1 MMCIFCDIIARKLPA
16 SMVYEDTQTL
26 AFMDLHQANPGHVLI
41 IPRIHVEKITDC
53 PLDIAA
59 ALLPVVVKVAQA
71 VQQAFN
77 PDGLTITQANGAA
90 AMQEVPHI
98 HFHVIP
104 RYFHDGVIRFYTK
117 GAPDITPRLS
127 LDAWAERIRAE
138 LEDQV

>member
-1 MMCIFCDIIARKLPA
+1 MCIFCDIIAGKIPA
-16 SMVYEDTQTL
+16 SVVYEDTHTL
-26 AFMDLHQANPGHVLI
+26 AFMDLRQANPGHVLI
-41 IPRIHVEKITDC
+41 VPKIHVEKITDC

-77 PDGLTITQANGAA
+77 PDGLSITQANGAA

-98 HFHVIP
+98 HIHVIP

-117 GAPDITPRLS
+117 GAPDITPRTS
-127 LDAWAERIRAE
+127 LNAWGERIRLAMP
-138 LEDQV
+138 EDSG